1 MIFSL
6 SGQLLQK
13 NSNMLVIETGGVAFE
28 VYVSVNTYEKLPDP
42 GQTYRLYTYFH
53 IREDL
58 MQLYGFAD
66 LDEKQLFLRL
76 ISLNGVGPKNA
87 MTMLSSISAR
97 EFREVI
103 IRGDV
108 QRLTSIQGIG
118 PKTAKRLIVELKEK
132 LSDDEL
138 LGLLDGGA
146 PAPKLSPV
154 AADALNALEALG
166 FRKADILN
174 QIQVILEQEANL
186 SAEQIIRQI
195 LKKRTKS

>member
-6 SGQLLQK
+6 DGTLLQK
-13 NSNMLVIETGGVAFE
+13 SSNMAVIETGGIAFE
-28 VYVSVNTYEKLPDP
+28 VYISVNTYDKVPDP
-42 GQTYRLYTYFH
+42 GKHCRLYTYFH

-66 LDEKQLFLRL
+66 LDEKQLFMRL

-108 QRLTSIQGIG
+108 TRLTAIQGIG

-138 LGLLDGGA
+138 LGLVDGDA

-154 AADALNALEALG
+154 AADAVNALEALG
-166 FRKADILN
+166 FRKSDIIN
-174 QIQVILEQEANL
+174 QIQEWLKSNPELSTEA
-186 SAEQIIRQI
+186 IIRQF
-195 LKKRTKS
+195 LKNRSKS